1 MATSGTVSTTVFTTR
16 RLIDHAFRRCKL
28 TPQQITSE
36 DIETARDLLWLF
48 LSSLASKGIT
58 LWTVE
63 REIIPLYGYVA
74 NVPLPVGTVDLLNAN
89 LRKLH
94 RPSGDYSASEGDAGN
109 AFDGDIDTACVQT
122 LGEGWIQ
129 VEFDQDTRLT
139 SFGILPDLTETWN
152 ISIQVSDDG
161 ITWDTVWTNPEFEAE
176 EQEWCWVD
184 VEGIPPSRYCRLLS
198 NDVNTILN
206 ISEFYVGNNPN
217 EIPLSRINTDNYDSQ
232 PDKTFPGRPTEYRF
246 DKQRT
251 QPIMNLW
258 PAPGPSYTF
267 YQITARVQRYI
278 QDVGT
283 LRDEIEVPQ
292 RWYLAILCELSR
304 QLAYE
309 LPQVKAEVMPTLARE
324 ASEQLNNAWTGES
337 DGSAVQLRIN
347 ISPYTR

>member
-16 RLIDHAFRRCKL
+16 KLIDHAFRRCKL
-28 TPQQITSE
+28 TPQQISSE

-48 LSSLASKGIT
+48 LSSLAAKGIT

-63 REIIPLYGYVA
+63 REIVPLYGYVY

-89 LRKLH
+89 LRQLH
-94 RPSGDYSASEGDAGN
+94 RPEGLYTASEGDADA
-109 AFDGDIDTACVQT
+109 AFDSDIETACVQVS
-122 LGEGWIQ
+122 GQGWIQ
-129 VEFDQDTRLT
+129 AEFDEDTRFT
-139 SFGILPDLTETWN
+139 SFGILPDDTATWD

-161 ITWDTVWTNPEFEAE
+161 VAWDTVWTEAEFEAE
-176 EQEWCWVD
+176 AQEWFWVD
-184 VEGIPPSRYCRLLS
+184 IEGIRPRKFCRLVS
-198 NDVNTILN
+198 NDINTLLN
-206 ISEFYVGNNPN
+206 IAEFYIGNSPN
-217 EIPLSRINTDNYDSQ
+217 EIPLSKINTDNYDSQ
-232 PDKTFPGRPTEYRF
+232 PDKTSPGRPTEYRL
-246 DKQRT
+246 DKQRV

-258 PAPGPSYTF
+258 PTPAPEYTF

-283 LRDEIEVPQ
+283 LREEIEVPQ

-309 LPQVKAEVMPTLARE
+309 LPQVKAEVMPSLAQE
-324 ASEQLNNAWTGES
+324 ASIQMNSAWNGES
-337 DGSAVQLRIN
+337 DGSPVQLRIN